1 MPPFSFSK
9 GLAGR
14 LGPRWVLFTFLML
27 ASASQLMAE
36 QLPDV
41 VAAAMD
47 QINKDNNSVERAR
60 KGAIEAAKGVP
71 QEIVDAVAHISQEVT
86 HIGAKESSPAVWP
99 LFWQTELIGW
109 AFDTGDLVNLPGFA
123 GTPIDVLVVM
133 DQDGGFAGV
142 KVLRQN
148 EPVFQHGVGLERMHR
163 FADQYAALSLR
174 QNIKVRIRAS
184 DGEEGGA
191 NSFIDG
197 ITMATASVVVMNDT
211 ILLAALKVA
220 SQKLEGF
227 SYQEPGKVVYDQ
239 FEEKSWDQLVSEGLI
254 QHQKVRQVEVDGLFA
269 GTDVEFLDDAGVGE
283 SFIDLYF
290 AHLNVPTIGR
300 NVLGEEEYD
309 RLLNEEME
317 EGDQIILVSANG
329 PYSFLGEQFVEGS
342 VPDRLALFQND
353 LAMEIRDLEF
363 YRFYDRETSHLPDFE
378 EFKLFKVK
386 SGSVFDPAKPWE
398 LKLLVKR
405 NRGFLYKT
413 HTRTLSFSYNLPH
426 SFLSIPKSRDEREE
440 PWVQIW
446 KSRTVDIAILLV
458 SLVIVTVVFVYQRRF
473 VESTRRLRWFRWAF
487 LMYTLGFIGWYAQGQ
502 LSVVNIYPII
512 RSFWEGFN
520 LSTYLIDPITFILW
534 IYVFISLFLWGR
546 GVFCGWLCPFG
557 ALQEMVSWLSKRLKI
572 RQWRISERRHQQ
584 LWWLKYLLL
593 VVLVTVSL
601 FSTNQAIVLS
611 EVEPFKTAITEQ
623 FVRNWPF
630 VLYALLTLG
639 LGLFVH
645 KFYCRYLCPLGAGLA
660 VLGWFHRFEWLD
672 RRKECGSPCKYC
684 NKVCEIRAIE
694 STGKINYNECI
705 QCLDC
710 VAVLKADDRC
720 VVRMLELKKAKTA
733 APGSG

>member
-1 MPPFSFSK
+1 MFLSPVTLNVMPLRLLLLI
-9 GLAGR
+9 LA
-14 LGPRWVLFTFLML
+14 LVLLPAYSSTGV
-27 ASASQLMAE
+27 AE
-36 QLPDV
+36 QLPGV
-41 VAAAMD
+41 VEAAMG
-47 QINKDNNSVERAR
+47 QINKDNIKALRVRN
-60 KGAIEAAKGVP
+60 GAIVASKGVP
-71 QEIVDAVAHISQEVT
+71 QEIVDAVAGISSEVT
-86 HIGAKESSPAVWP
+86 RIGAKEESPPVWP
-99 LFWQTELIGW
+99 LYWQTELIGW
-109 AFDTGDLVNLPGFA
+109 AFDTGDLANIPGFA
-123 GTPIDVLVVM
+123 GTPIEVLVVM
-133 DQDGGFAGV
+133 DQEGGFAGV

-148 EPVFQHGVGLERMHR
+148 EPVFQHGVGVDRMNL
-163 FADQYAALSLR
+163 FADQYAGLSLR

-220 SQKLEGF
+220 SQKLTGF
-227 SYQEPGKVVYDQ
+227 SYQEPGKVLYDQ
-239 FEEKSWDQLVSEGLI
+239 FEKKSWNELVSEGLI
-254 QHQKVRQVEVDGLFA
+254 QHQKIQQAEADALFV
-269 GTDVEFLDDAGVGE
+269 GTDVQSLEDAGASEPFV
-283 SFIDLYF
+283 DLYF

-300 NVLGEEEYD
+300 NILGDEEYD

-317 EGDQIILVSANG
+317 EGDQVILVAANG
-329 PYSFLGEQFVEGS
+329 PYSFQGEKFVEGS
-342 VPDRLALFQND
+342 VPDRLALFQDD
-353 LAMEIRDLEF
+353 LAMEIRDMEF

-386 SGSVFDPAKPWE
+386 SGSIFDPAKLWQ
-398 LKLLVKR
+398 LKLLIKR
-405 NRGFLYKT
+405 NRGFLYDT
-413 HTRTLSFSYNLPH
+413 HTRSFPFDYNLPH
-426 SFLSIPKSRDEREE
+426 SFLQIPKSRDEREE

-446 KSRTVDIAILLV
+446 KSRTTDIAILLV
-458 SLVIVTVVFVYQRRF
+458 SLVIVTVLFVYQRRL
-473 VESTRRLRWFRWAF
+473 VESTPRLRWVRWAF
-487 LMYTLGFIGWYAQGQ
+487 LFYTLGFIGWYAQGQ

-520 LSTYLIDPITFILW
+520 LSMYLIDPITFILW

-546 GVFCGWLCPFG
+546 GLFCGWLCPFG
-557 ALQEMVSWLSKRLKI
+557 ALQEMVGWVAKKLKI
-572 RQWRISERRHQQ
+572 RQWRISEGRHKQ
-584 LWWLKYLLL
+584 LWKLKYLML
-593 VVLVTVSL
+593 VVLVLVSV

-630 VLYALLTLG
+630 VFYALLTLG

-660 VLGWFHRFEWLD
+660 ILGWFHRFEWLD
-672 RRKECGSPCKYC
+672 RRKECGDPCRYC

-694 STGKINYNECI
+694 PTGEINYNECI

-720 VVRMLELKKAKTA
+720 VVRMLEIKRDNKA
-733 APGSG
+733 SN